1 MEDTT
6 IIALGSVISFV
17 FVQTAIFS
25 FYIGKISNKIDTN
38 KTDIIGMAKRHKVEI
53 KTIRTDLTDDFKSR
67 FNSNQEIWTVKLDG
81 ILEQR
86 EIRAKQDTVEHAR
99 LFKIVDKI
107 REDLEKLL
115 RGKT

>member
-1 MEDTT
+1 MSIEITT
-6 IIALGSVISFV
+6 LISVISFIL
-17 FVQTAIFS
+17 VQTAIFS

-38 KTDIIGMAKRHKVEI
+38 RTDIVGMAKRHKNEI
-53 KTIRTDLTDDFKSR
+53 TAIRTDLTDDFKVR
-67 FNSNQEIWTVKLDG
+67 FGANQEVWKVKLDS

-99 LFKIVDKI
+99 LFKLVDKI

-115 RGKT
+115 RGNI